1 MLAKTYTEMLDIKAV
16 LRKTVI
22 TGAKHKIKIIFW
34 NRTMVIKHH
43 RTRCKGWLSP
53 TNLKICKFKSKNKL
67 KYPPWKHA
75 GTFPP
80 WSGFPFVLAFQD
92 FVSAAA
98 FSGEV
103 FFFLN
108 WKLTLWMPN
117 WCINRIVNRLVYFWL
132 YLHRFMDFMIF
143 FRWSILISN
152 KVCTNL
158 SVSLLRHGLWKV
170 WGKLMVG
177 WRSH

>member
-16 LRKTVI
+16 LTKTVI
-22 TGAKHKIKIIFW
+22 TGAKHKINIIFW
-34 NRTMVIKHH
+34 NCTMVIKHH
-43 RTRCKGWLSP
+43 RTRCKGWLST

-67 KYPPWKHA
+67 KSPPWKHA

-80 WSGFPFVLAFQD
+80 WSGFPW
-92 FVSAAA
+92 
-98 FSGEV
+98 FSICVGLSRLRFCSSIFRG
-103 FFFLN
+103 FFFPEVKAYSMN
-108 WKLTLWMPN
+108 AKLMYKL
-117 WCINRIVNRLVYFWL
+117 NRLVYFWL

-177 WRSH
+177 WRGH